1 MTKLLTQWPP
11 KLGSFVASAFCRNGS
26 WSYGYRQMAVLLG
39 FLLMAVPTLAQ
50 SSRSVSGT
58 VKDATGTGLPGVS
71 VVVKGTTIGAS
82 TDGTGSFSL
91 SVPETGGTLVFT
103 YIGFVTQEVSVTSQ
117 SRIEVVLRDDAKALD
132 EVVVV
137 GYGTQNR
144 REITGSVSS
153 VNMEE
158 TRSLPVPDAG
168 QALQGRA
175 AGVQVVG
182 SGAPGSNVTIRVRG
196 TGTIGNSDPLIV
208 IDGVPTDLPLNAI
221 NPDDIATMDI
231 LKDASA
237 TAIYGSRGANGVVQI
252 TTRRGTDKGRL
263 EFKAYTAVQ
272 QATNMVEMLNSAQFA
287 ALHNEIMAN
296 NGQLQNPAYADPAAI
311 TTNTDWLGE
320 YFQSAPQQNY
330 SLSYS
335 GGTEKSNYYASGTY
349 TDQQGIVINNRYKRY
364 TLTLNSENNFVK
376 WFKLSNNLLLS
387 HDKKSS
393 GSIDI
398 RNAMAALPV
407 QPIYNPDG
415 TWSGPE
421 GQSSWYGDVRNPIGQ
436 ALINDNTTTGYNVLG
451 NLSGEFLILPQ
462 LTFKT
467 TLGIQAAFW
476 DSRSWSPQY
485 AWKPIANEFSNLYQ
499 GSNKSITKLWDN
511 YLTYN
516 ATFGDK
522 HHLTIL
528 AGTSAQDNRY
538 DQINAAGQDFIS
550 DDAQQLDNATLTLPS
565 GGNASDWALFSLL
578 GRVNYNYND
587 KYLLTANIRRDG
599 SSRFGPNNRYGTF
612 PSASAKW
619 RISEESFLKEIGW
632 LSDLSLRVG
641 YGITG
646 NQNIGNYAY
655 ASRLTIG
662 EATFNN
668 TVVNSVVPVVLPN
681 ADVRWEEVEQSNIGL
696 DLAFLNGRINVTVD
710 AYLKNTNDM
719 LVPMNVPVTTG
730 YSDIFVPS
738 INFGKVRNKGL
749 EFAVNTQNLT
759 GAIDWSTN
767 FNFSINQNEVLNLN
781 GDVPLYGGIGQINR
795 QKVGYP
801 INSFYGFIMNGIFQ
815 TQEEVDN
822 YARQQQGAD
831 PFNSTAPG
839 DVKFLDINND
849 GQITDADRTYIGDP
863 NPRFTF
869 AMNNTVAWKGFD
881 FTLFLQGVEG
891 NDIFNANRIF
901 QEGMAV
907 AQNQTTAVL
916 GRWTESNPSTTMPR
930 AVFNDPN
937 KNTRNSTRF
946 IEDGSYL
953 RVKNVTLGYTL
964 PQSLTQKVK
973 MSSARIYVSG
983 QNLFTF
989 TDYTGFDP
997 EVGTS
1002 GVDLSVYPLSRTLS
1016 AGINIGF

>member
-11 KLGSFVASAFCRNGS
+11 KHSSFVDCVFCKKGLSSRWHG
-26 WSYGYRQMAVLLG
+26 QVAALVV
-39 FLLMAVPTLAQ
+39 FLFLTLPAWAQ
-50 SSRSVSGT
+50 STRTISGT
-58 VKDATGTGLPGVS
+58 VVDVNSIGLPGVS
-71 VVVKGTTIGAS
+71 VVLKGTTVGTA
-82 TDGTGSFSL
+82 TDGSGKFSIP
-91 SVPETGGTLVFT
+91 VPEAGGTLQIT
-103 YIGFVTQEVSVTSQ
+103 YIGYLNQEIPLTTQTNVN
-117 SRIEVVLRDDAKALD
+117 VVLREDAKALD

-153 VNMEE
+153 VNMEQ

-296 NGQLQNPAYADPAAI
+296 NGQLQNPAYADPASI

-335 GGTEKSNYYASGTY
+335 GGTEKSNFYTSGTY

-436 ALINDNTTTGYNVLG
+436 ALINDNTTSGYNVLG

-485 AWKPIANEFSNLYQ
+485 AWKPIANEFSTLYQ
-499 GSNKSITKLWDN
+499 GSNRSITKLWDN
-511 YLTYN
+511 YLTYD
-516 ATFGDK
+516 ATFGGK

-538 DQINAAGQDFIS
+538 DQINATGQDFIS

-619 RISEESFLKEIGW
+619 RISEEGFLKEIGW

-655 ASRLTIG
+655 ASRLSIG

-696 DLAFLNGRINVTVD
+696 DVAFLNGRVNVTVD

-801 INSFYGFIMNGIFQ
+801 INSFYGFVMNGIFQ

-881 FTLFLQGVEG
+881 LTLFLQGVEG

-916 GRWTESNPSTTMPR
+916 GRWTESNPSAIMPR

-946 IEDGSYL
+946 MEDGSYL

-1002 GVDLSVYPLSRTLS
+1002 GVDLSVYPLARTLS